1 MTQLLQSQLS
11 IVAQMKQDHFKID
24 STLIENFIVA
34 TKKNLE
40 LVL

>member
-1 MTQLLQSQLS
+1 MTQLLQYQLS

-24 STLIENFIVA
+24 SILIENFVAA
-34 TKKNLE
+34 TKKNLQ